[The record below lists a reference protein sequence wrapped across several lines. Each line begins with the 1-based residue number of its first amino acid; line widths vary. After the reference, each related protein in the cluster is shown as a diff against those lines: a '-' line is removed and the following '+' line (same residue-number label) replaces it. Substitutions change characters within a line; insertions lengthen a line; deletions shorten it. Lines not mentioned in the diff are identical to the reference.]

1 MYLLSMHLTV
11 SGERLGVWTQNWVI
25 TGDRDK
31 SILAWNFQWKKRLIV
46 TVLLI
51 LLILLGC
58 FFFLKQSVGF
68 MYLPGSKDISTKSDG
83 NEGVN
88 DAGWK
93 VRHCGSGQ

>member
-1 MYLLSMHLTV
+1 MHLLSMHLTV

-51 LLILLGC
+51 VLILLGC
-58 FFFLKQSVGF
+58 FFKAVSRRYVLTWIKGYQHQ
-68 MYLPGSKDISTKSDG
+68 K
-83 NEGVN
+83 
-88 DAGWK
+88 W
-93 VRHCGSGQ
+93 